1 MATKMCLLRRS
12 LNILFIHF
20 HFKEQQA
27 TSKRSFQIK
36 SNSFVIKQIE
46 SKATLDN

>member
-12 LNILFIHF
+12 LNIQFIHF
-20 HFKEQQA
+20 HSKEQQV
-27 TSKRSFQIK
+27 TSKHSFLIK

-46 SKATLDN
+46 YKATLDN